1 MGLLAAV
8 RKGEEP
14 GAGDWLREVV
24 QRVAQELMEAEV
36 SAQIGADRYERTE
49 ERTAQRNGYRPR
61 PWDTRLGTL
70 GLAIPKLRTG
80 SYFPS
85 WLEPRRRAEQA
96 LVAVVAEAY
105 VQGVS
110 TRKVEALVQALGIAG
125 LSKSEV
131 SRLAA
136 TLDEQVAAFRTRR
149 LDAEYPYVWLDARY
163 EHVREGGRVI
173 SMAVIVA
180 YGVRADGVREVL
192 GIDVGLSEDVALWR
206 AFLQDLVARGVHGVK
221 LVISDA
227 HQGLKQAIGEVF
239 VGASWQR
246 CRVHFLRNLL
256 ARVPKSAQ
264 AMVAATVRTVFQ
276 QPDRRAAQGQLA
288 RVVEMLQE
296 RFPHAV
302 ALLVE
307 AEEEIL
313 TFYDFPAEHRRQ
325 VASTNPLERLNK
337 ELKRRSAVVGIFPN
351 RAAVLR
357 LLGAILAEQHDES
370 VINRPVAGR
379 TIARSRPVAGSRVRV
394 VPAIGP
400 ASPQTSLIFE
410 PSPGSRHG
418 PASPNGSV
426 AVRRGRSPRPSG
438 EISPGGRS
446 CGTSASISARRPS
459 RRASSK
465 GTRRPASRPSP

>member
-1 MGLLAAV
+1 MGLLDAV
-8 RKGEEP
+8 RKGQEP
-14 GAGDWLREVV
+14 TGADWLREVV
-24 QRVAQELMEAEV
+24 HRLVQELMEAEV
-36 SAQIGADRYERTE
+36 SARIGAERYERSE
-49 ERTAQRNGYRPR
+49 ERTAQRNGYRQR

-70 GLAIPKLRTG
+70 ELAIPKLRTG

-110 TRKVEALVQALGIAG
+110 TRKVEALVQALGIGG

-131 SRLAA
+131 SRLAGA
-136 TLDEQVAAFRTRR
+136 LDEQVEAFRTRR
-149 LDAEYPYVWLDARY
+149 LDAEYPYLWLDARY
-163 EHVREGGRVI
+163 EHVREGGRVV
-173 SMAVIVA
+173 SLAVIVA

-192 GIDVGLSEDVALWR
+192 GLDVGLSEDVALWR
-206 AFLQDLVARGVHGVK
+206 AFLQGLVARGVRGVR

-227 HQGLKQAIGEVF
+227 HQGLKQAIREVF

-264 AMVAATVRTVFQ
+264 AMVAATVRTIFQ
-276 QPDRRAAQGQLA
+276 QPDRRAAQEQLA

-307 AEEEIL
+307 AEEEVL

-325 VASTNPLERLNK
+325 IASTNPLERLNK

-357 LLGAILAEQHDES
+357 LLGAILAEQNDEWL
-370 VINRPVAGR
+370 VGR
-379 TIARSRPVAGSRVRV
+379 RYFSEGSMRKVL
-394 VPAIGP
+394 GP
-400 ASPQTSLIFE
+400 AEEATPSLE
-410 PSPGSRHG
+410 A
-418 PASPNGSV
+418 PA
-426 AVRRGRSPRPSG
+426 A
-438 EISPGGRS
+438 
-446 CGTSASISARRPS
+446 
-459 RRASSK
+459 
-465 GTRRPASRPSP
+465 